1 MDGLRRLAH
10 RIRKSFRRGE
20 AGFAIIIVLAA
31 LLMLSV
37 LGAASLLLMVSS
49 LKDAVNM
56 RPEDRAFQVAE
67 SGLYVAHSKIV
78 NNEVRELVAENGW
91 LLGGQYSV
99 EMQPKGGST
108 TEYIVTSEG
117 SYVEG
122 GTTYRRKIQEEV
134 YYSGDQ
140 AFDAMRNYLFFAGQD
155 LNLNATEALNL
166 SIPIFINGPIRAE
179 RNMNINC
186 RPSGSVGDGLIINGD
201 VEGKNQVDITAAPGA
216 GGVKVTINGNIKTGD
231 ALNAAIPGSMNF
243 LSDGGWVFIFYIKS
257 VINAARTANIYST
270 TAPSQTKGSSDDEIN
285 LGPRI
290 SQRGVEN
297 IYIPQPNLDY
307 YKALATQQENYTDG
321 DLSLSG
327 NLRDV
332 GGSSGTVYYCTGN
345 MTLNGFA
352 WNQPSMKGV
361 FVCEGNF
368 TANSTLQFGRGSR
381 FQVIANGNATFN
393 NDWSFGSEASSNEH
407 FFWAGNDVNFDLGM
421 FASQKLQ
428 VTALRDV
435 NISSSGN
442 LFSTSVVNYKTPDI
456 DVSGFP
462 IDLRI
467 TNWKE
472 LPSE

>member
-49 LKDAVNM
+49 LKGAVNM
-56 RPEDRAFQVAE
+56 RPEERAFQVAE
-67 SGLYVAHSKIV
+67 SGLYVAHSRIV
-78 NNEVRELVAENGW
+78 NNEVKALIADSGA
-91 LLGGQYSV
+91 LMGGEYSV
-99 EMQPKGGST
+99 EMQPKSGSA

-140 AFDAMRNYLFFAGQD
+140 AFDAMRNYLFFAGRD
-155 LNLNATEALNL
+155 LNLNATELLNL
-166 SIPIFINGPIRAE
+166 SIPIYINGDIRAE
-179 RNMNINC
+179 EDMNISC
-186 RPSGSVGDGLIINGD
+186 RPSASVGDGLVINGD
-201 VEGKNQVDITAAPGA
+201 VEGKNSVSVTAAPSI
-216 GGVKVTINGNIKTGD
+216 GGVRVSINGDIRAGD
-231 ALNAAIPGSMNF
+231 ALKPAGTGTVNLNA
-243 LSDGGWVFIFYIKS
+243 DGGWILFFYIKS
-257 VINAARTANIYST
+257 VINAARLNNTYCT
-270 TAPSQTKGSSDDEIN
+270 TLNQTKGSSDDEIN
-285 LGPRI
+285 LGTRVN
-290 SQRGVEN
+290 QCGVQK
-297 IYIPQPNLDY
+297 IYIPKPNMDY
-307 YKALATQQENYTDG
+307 YKAIAIDQGNYTDG
-321 DLSLSG
+321 DVSLSG
-327 NLRDV
+327 NIKDV
-332 GGSSGTVYYCTGN
+332 GGSSATVYYCTGN

-352 WNQPSMKGV
+352 WNQPSMNGV

-368 TANSTLQFGRGSR
+368 TANSTLQFSAASK
-381 FQVIANGNATFN
+381 FQVIAKGNATFN
-393 NDWSFGSEASSNEH
+393 NAWSFGSGASTNEH

-435 NISSSGN
+435 NVSSNGE
-442 LFSTSVVNYKTPDI
+442 LFSTSVVNYKTPEI